1 MEVWNS
7 KYPTLQGTVR
17 INEHQETSILQ
28 NITTVSQRYEDK
40 FKNGVLFKE
49 YSRKH
54 REDAWKKRQG
64 EYTTIWHTSHNHV
77 NLTKSYYFPL
87 LLWLIHYADVREI
100 KNLIVSIITIYGL
113 NKDCDGFIISR
124 KKNPWLIKPSEAR
137 KNENGRTSDCS
148 SLLYSLPEYYHIHYT
163 HPHSYLKSLWNLL
176 TFFFLSKLFFFFIY
190 ISKNIYGDLKLH
202 TIYPAM
208 QLLSEVESHFTL
220 CRRKHIPI
228 PTWIAK
234 LY

>member
-1 MEVWNS
+1 MKINLKMVYFSRNTVES
-7 KYPTLQGTVR
+7 TVR
-17 INEHQETSILQ
+17 MP
-28 NITTVSQRYEDK
+28 
-40 FKNGVLFKE
+40 G
-49 YSRKH
+49 
-54 REDAWKKRQG
+54 KKRQG

-163 HPHSYLKSLWNLL
+163 YPQSYLKSLWNLL
-176 TFFFLSKLFFFFIY
+176 TFFFLSKLFFF
-190 ISKNIYGDLKLH
+190 
-202 TIYPAM
+202 
-208 QLLSEVESHFTL
+208 
-220 CRRKHIPI
+220 
-228 PTWIAK
+228 
-234 LY
+234 

>member
-1 MEVWNS
+1 MVYFSRNTVES
-7 KYPTLQGTVR
+7 TVR
-17 INEHQETSILQ
+17 MP
-28 NITTVSQRYEDK
+28 
-40 FKNGVLFKE
+40 G
-49 YSRKH
+49 
-54 REDAWKKRQG
+54 KKRQG

-137 KNENGRTSDCS
+137 KNENSRTSDCS

-163 HPHSYLKSLWNLL
+163 YPQSCLKSLWNLL
-176 TFFFLSKLFFFFIY
+176 TFFFLSKLFFFFLSISAKTYMEIWNCTQY
-190 ISKNIYGDLKLH
+190 ILQCSCCQKWKATSPYAEGNI
-202 TIYPAM
+202 
-208 QLLSEVESHFTL
+208 F
-220 CRRKHIPI
+220 
-228 PTWIAK
+228 
-234 LY
+234 LYQRELPNCTNSTYFAH